1 MNNMK
6 KIIYLFLLATTTLVA
21 QKKKETYELQVDD
34 VTCKIVKNQV
44 IINSAVL
51 KADRRVLLISDKDTI
66 YDIRKTGKFQ
76 KTVTMKEFPL
86 VLEVYTYNKNGGWCM
101 KSQFYW
107 TYTMYYD

>member
-1 MNNMK
+1 MK
-6 KIIYLFLLATTTLVA
+6 NFIYLFLLATTTLLA

-44 IINSAVL
+44 IINSSVL

-76 KTVTMKEFPL
+76 KTVIMKEFPL
-86 VLEVYTYNKNGGWCM
+86 VLEVYTYNKSGGWRM

-107 TYTMYYD
+107 SYTIYYD